1 MTGLLILETLL
12 LIVIVI
18 GMICLA
24 TLYYSLYKG
33 FVALKHVAETA
44 LPAQNDVI
52 KGITEE
58 MDSFLDI
65 IRTVEDQALDCYG
78 VADKILRDAQSNKD
92 FAMQTMR
99 SVRSIKNTLVTADKA
114 QAEGTMNFK
123 FEEPEEDPDEPRS

>member
-78 VADKILRDAQSNKD
+78 VAEKVLKDAQSNKD

-99 SVRSIKNTLVTADKA
+99 SVRSIKNTLMAAEKA
-114 QAEGTMNFK
+114 QADDSKNFK
-123 FEEPEEDPDEPRS
+123 YEEPEEDPDEPRS

>member
-65 IRTVEDQALDCYG
+65 FRTVEDQALDCYG
-78 VADKILRDAQSNKD
+78 VAERVLKDAQSNKD

-99 SVRSIKNTLVTADKA
+99 SVRSIKNTLMAAEKA
-114 QAEGTMNFK
+114 QAEDAKSFK

>member
-44 LPAQNDVI
+44 LPAQNDVV
-52 KGITEE
+52 KTITEE

-78 VADKILRDAQSNKD
+78 VAERVLKDAQSNKN
-92 FAMQTMR
+92 FAMQTIR
-99 SVRSIKNTLVTADKA
+99 CARSIQNTLVTANKA
-114 QAEGTMNFK
+114 LTEDAKSFK

>member
-33 FVALKHVAETA
+33 FIALKHVAETA

-78 VADKILRDAQSNKD
+78 VAEKVLKDAQSNKD

-99 SVRSIKNTLVTADKA
+99 SVRSIKNTLKAAEKA
-114 QAEGTMNFK
+114 QEEGAMNFK